1 MRVANGRTEAFFLHA
16 IPAVAKA
23 LANRRRRRDNCRA
36 WHKACMKNFIG
47 GTSEITFVI
56 QLPHPVRAEMP
67 LHDHLT
73 IEGTKR

>member
-1 MRVANGRTEAFFLHA
+1 
-16 IPAVAKA
+16 
-23 LANRRRRRDNCRA
+23 
-36 WHKACMKNFIG
+36 MKNFIG
-47 GTSEITFVI
+47 DTSKTTFVI

>member
-1 MRVANGRTEAFFLHA
+1 
-16 IPAVAKA
+16 
-23 LANRRRRRDNCRA
+23 
-36 WHKACMKNFIG
+36 MKNFIG